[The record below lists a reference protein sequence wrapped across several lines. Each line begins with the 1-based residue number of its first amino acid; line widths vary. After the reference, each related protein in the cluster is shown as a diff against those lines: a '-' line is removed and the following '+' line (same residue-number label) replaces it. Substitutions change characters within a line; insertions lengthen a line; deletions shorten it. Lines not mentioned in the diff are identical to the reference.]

1 MIENLAPDTLFA
13 MRDAE
18 LNALGYG
25 VLITDAK
32 GSIRFA
38 NDAFMALN
46 GFDRSELM
54 NHTCR
59 LLQGPLTNS
68 STLDAMRIA
77 QDQGREFSAD
87 VLNYRKDGEP
97 FWVAVSIYPLRNPND
112 VLTHFVAVV
121 RLLGHGAVKSLE
133 AASPSTP
140 ESDALENQ
148 RQT

>member
-1 MIENLAPDTLFA
+1 MIKNLAPDTLFA

-38 NDAFMALN
+38 NDAFMAYN
-46 GFDRSELM
+46 GFERSELM
-54 NHTCR
+54 NHSCR
-59 LLQGPLTNS
+59 LLQGPLTDS

-87 VLNYRKDGEP
+87 VLNYRKDGQP

-121 RLLGHGAVKSLE
+121 RHLGQGPVKPLDAANGYTNDSGAP
-133 AASPSTP
+133 A
-140 ESDALENQ
+140 DQ
-148 RQT
+148 RHT

>member
-1 MIENLAPDTLFA
+1 MIKNLAPDTLFA

-38 NDAFMALN
+38 NDGFMALN
-46 GFDRSELM
+46 GFERSELM
-54 NHTCR
+54 NHSCR
-59 LLQGPLTNS
+59 LLQGPLTDS
-68 STLDAMRIA
+68 STLDAMRLA

-87 VLNYRKDGEP
+87 VLNYRKDGQP
-97 FWVAVSIYPLRNPND
+97 FWVSVNIYPLRNPND

-121 RLLGHGAVKSLE
+121 RRFDQCPVKPLD
-133 AASPSTP
+133 AASECTTDSGAP
-140 ESDALENQ
+140 EDQ
-148 RQT
+148 RHT

>member
-1 MIENLAPDTLFA
+1 MIKNLAPDTLFA
-13 MRDAE
+13 MRDAD

-38 NDAFMALN
+38 NDNFMALN

-59 LLQGPLTNS
+59 LLQGPLTDS

-97 FWVAVSIYPLRNPND
+97 FWVAVTIYPLRNPNND
-112 VLTHFVAVV
+112 LTHFVAVV
-121 RLLGHGAVKSLE
+121 RLLGHGAVKPLGD
-133 AASPSTP
+133 ASPSTP
-140 ESDALENQ
+140 ESDALGNQ
-148 RQT
+148 LQT